1 MKVYNCPKCNEPFEF
16 GTKFCPQCGCNLE
29 EAFIENPVC
38 PVCGKNYETG
48 TVYCVSDGSKLV
60 SPDKM
65 IPKCVIC
72 GAQYPKDTKF
82 CPKDGGAVI
91 PEALRYVT
99 GINSRQEVQ
108 KYEKAGLGNR
118 FVAYLLDGLV
128 EVVLMI
134 PAIVFLILSIDS
146 TDHYNRHEEAIFFFI
161 LTFVAYLVPLI
172 YSFIKDGL
180 FQGQSI
186 GKKVAKI
193 KVIKIEDSSNCT
205 KRTSALRELIS
216 VLLCCIPYVGWLI
229 EPIVVLTSSDGRRLA
244 DKAAGTM
251 VVRVK

>member
-16 GTKFCPQCGCNLE
+16 GTKFCLRCGCNLE
-29 EAFIENPVC
+29 EEFTENPVC
-38 PVCGKNYETG
+38 PVCGINYQAG
-48 TVYCVSDGSKLV
+48 TTYCAADGSKLV

-72 GAQYPKDTKF
+72 GAQYSKGVKF
-82 CPKDGGAVI
+82 CTKDGGEVI

-99 GINSRQEVQ
+99 GINKRQEVP
-108 KYEKAGLGNR
+108 KYEKAGLGSR
-118 FVAYLLDGLV
+118 FVAS
-128 EVVLMI
+128 VVDFLFYFLLMI
-134 PAIVFLILSIDS
+134 PAIVFFCLGLDS
-146 TDHYNRHEEAIFFFI
+146 ANSYSHHVEAIIFFI
-161 LTFVAYLVPLI
+161 LAFVAYLMPFI

-186 GKKVAKI
+186 GKKVVNI

-205 KRTSALRELIS
+205 KGTSAIRALIGG
-216 VLLCCIPYVGWLI
+216 LLCLIPYCGWLI
-229 EPIVVLTSSDGRRLA
+229 EPIVVLCSSDGRRLA

-251 VVRVK
+251 VVKA

>member
-16 GTKFCPQCGCNLE
+16 GTKFCPRCGCNLE
-29 EAFIENPVC
+29 EEFIENPVC
-38 PVCGKNYETG
+38 PVCGINYQEG
-48 TVYCVSDGSKLV
+48 TTYCAADGSKLV

-72 GAQYPKDTKF
+72 GAQYSKGVKF
-82 CPKDGGAVI
+82 CTKDGGEVI

-99 GINSRQEVQ
+99 GINKRQEVP
-108 KYEKAGLGNR
+108 KYEKAGLASR
-118 FVAYLLDGLV
+118 FVASVVDFFFCFLLT
-128 EVVLMI
+128 I
-134 PAIVFLILSIDS
+134 PAIVFFILGIDS
-146 TDHYNRHEEAIFFFI
+146 AGHSWHYDEAITFFV
-161 LTFVAYLVPLI
+161 LAFVAYLIPLI

-186 GKKVAKI
+186 GKKVVNI
-193 KVIKIEDSSNCT
+193 KVIKIEDLSNCT
-205 KRTSALRELIS
+205 KGTSAIREFIS

-229 EPIVVLTSSDGRRLA
+229 EPIVVLCSSDGRRLA

-251 VVRVK
+251 VVRA